1 MDTIL
6 HLQGDLNSKWEPLFL
21 VHPISGLAL
30 PYLALGALSDGCSR
44 PVFGISSPIYTDPM
58 YQYPA
63 SLHDLAL
70 SYVALVRSVQPQG
83 PYLLG
88 GWSMGGMIA
97 MSMAAILEKAGDM
110 VLHVVLLDSINPEKI
125 PPFDSEEDQEV
136 SVDLTYGRLLTASS
150 SLTRPKLRRLDSS
163 SSTPEESFFSDRA
176 KLGTRVTVTE
186 IDTPSTWAS
195 TPSPNERE
203 YYSLEGMPDENYA
216 EDEYSGVFQSGKGP
230 SGMEMAVLMREH
242 ISKGLW
248 LISSK
253 SKGTTIRIAAP
264 VTLFKC
270 SVLEPLPD
278 TISRARRQSIKTNFE
293 DNKLGWQKVGRLHV
307 QTLKSSHDRI
317 FDPPYVAEVTQAL
330 RALLQR
336 CA

>member
-6 HLQGDLNSKWEPLFL
+6 HLQGDLNSKWGPLFL

-30 PYLALGALSDGCSR
+30 PYLSLGALSDGCSR

-70 SYVALVRSVQPQG
+70 SYVTLVKKVQPQG

-97 MSMAAILEKAGDM
+97 MSMAAILEKKADM
-110 VLHVVLLDSINPEKI
+110 VLHVILLDSINPAKI
-125 PPFDSEEDQEV
+125 PPFESGDQEV
-136 SVDLTYGRLLTASS
+136 HVDLTYSRLLTASS
-150 SLTRPKLRRLDSS
+150 ALMRPKVQHLGSS
-163 SSTPEESFFSDRA
+163 SASTEGSLSPA
-176 KLGTRVTVTE
+176 KGKHGTRVTVTE
-186 IDTPSTWAS
+186 IDPRSTWAS
-195 TPSPNERE
+195 TPSLDERE
-203 YYSLEGMPDENYA
+203 SYNLEGMPDANYA
-216 EDEYSGVFQSGKGP
+216 EDEYSEVYHYGRRSSGI
-230 SGMEMAVLMREH
+230 EMAVLMREH
-242 ISKGLW
+242 ISQGLW
-248 LISSK
+248 LISSNSK
-253 SKGTTIRIAAP
+253 STKIRIAAP
-264 VTLFKC
+264 VTLFRC

-278 TISRARRQSIKTNFE
+278 TISRARRQSIKANFE
-293 DNKLGWQKVGRLHV
+293 DAKLGWQNVGRLRV

-317 FDPPYVAEVTQAL
+317 FDPQYVAEVTQAL
-330 RALLQR
+330 KVLLQR